1 MDQWRDRGRGNSEM
15 NGNLYAYEGD
25 ETKWES
31 AKLSELSAAELGWIL
46 FKWGKMISEYIGQ
59 IQTRDIYVKS
69 DQTANIQILKDQ
81 ALYFAEIV
89 KNLEKQWTE

>member
-1 MDQWRDRGRGNSEM
+1 MM
-15 NGNLYAYEGD
+15 NGNLFAYEGD

-31 AKLSELSAAELGWIL
+31 VKLSELDAAELGWIL

-89 KNLEKQWTE
+89 KNLEKQWAK